1 MDGRL
6 TDTKQTN
13 SFIASLP
20 NGRMVR
26 CHVMGCGDEFA
37 NAQLGITHWMSV
49 RIIFEIEREL
59 F

>member
-1 MDGRL
+1 
-6 TDTKQTN
+6 
-13 SFIASLP
+13 
-20 NGRMVR
+20 
-26 CHVMGCGDEFA
+26 MGCGDEFA